1 MSGTSHCGT
10 CGDALERPGD
20 YCLICRNPNADGVV
34 VEVTPERA
42 TLTML
47 DGEAVVGEST
57 VTTTPEP
64 DPELSRRGQRNF
76 VGRIVDEVRRK
87 RPDAVYMA
95 GEREP
100 LAELQANL
108 HYDCYR
114 VDAADPVAAATERR
128 GERDLEVVE
137 EPPEEKLR
145 GSHSTL
151 VGGRTGRRAVLLV
164 AGHPHVK
171 AVIPGPIETG
181 GRSGRGA
188 TAKVTRSDDGGNLRM
203 LIRDGSTVQENR
215 VVTTAKDRELGERVR
230 EDLNELLAEEGLG

>member
-1 MSGTSHCGT
+1 MSGESHCGT
-10 CGDALERPGD
+10 CGDVLERPGD
-20 YCLICRNPNADGVV
+20 YCLVCRSPNADGVV
-34 VEVTPERA
+34 VEVSSDRA

-47 DGEAVVGEST
+47 DGDRVVGESI

-64 DPELSRRGQRNF
+64 DPELARRGQRNY

-87 RPDAVYMA
+87 RPEGVYMA
-95 GEREP
+95 GGREV
-100 LAELQANL
+100 LGELRAEL
-108 HYDCYR
+108 HCDCYR
-114 VDAADPVAAATERR
+114 VDASSPVEAALERR

-137 EPPEEKLR
+137 ASPESKLR

-188 TAKVTRSDDGGNLRM
+188 TAKVTRADEGGNLRM

-215 VVTTAKDRELGERVR
+215 IVTTAMDREVGERVR
-230 EDLNELLAEEGLG
+230 DDLNELLVEEGLG